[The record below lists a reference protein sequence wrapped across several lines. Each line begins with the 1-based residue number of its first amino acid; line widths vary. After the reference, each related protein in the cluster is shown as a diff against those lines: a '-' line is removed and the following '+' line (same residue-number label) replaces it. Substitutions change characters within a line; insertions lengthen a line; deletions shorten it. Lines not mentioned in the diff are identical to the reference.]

1 MSSWILLAAFGAM
14 AAIDSAAFFQGML
27 HQPLV
32 VCTLLGSAF
41 GLPMEGAY
49 FGALLQLLWL
59 KRLPVG
65 ASIYPDIGP
74 VAAGAAGGGLIVS
87 ASGVTD
93 MGLVGIAVLLTAII
107 FVRLGGRLMVLQREA
122 QGGFIPR
129 AHQAIEAGRPG
140 RIRLL
145 LLEGIIMSATR
156 GVIMSVAAAGFLLLA
171 MKVLQLLPLAHVIQ
185 PFTLLAG
192 VLGLGLGSVLE
203 LFDHR
208 GLVPWVAAG
217 VVVGIVTMVLI

>member
-1 MSSWILLAAFGAM
+1 MN
-14 AAIDSAAFFQGML
+14 
-27 HQPLV
+27 PL
-32 VCTLLGSAF
+32 F

-156 GVIMSVAAAGFLLLA
+156 GVIMSVAAAGFLLLT
-171 MKVLQLLPLAHVIQ
+171 MKVLLLLPLVHGIQ
-185 PFTLLAG
+185 ECL
-192 VLGLGLGSVLE
+192 
-203 LFDHR
+203 DHCHH
-208 GLVPWVAAG
+208 
-217 VVVGIVTMVLI
+217 

>member
-1 MSSWILLAAFGAM
+1 VSSWVLLAALGAV

-32 VCTLLGSAF
+32 ICTILGSAL

-65 ASIYPDIGP
+65 VSIYPDIGP
-74 VAAGAAGGGLIVS
+74 VAVGAAGGALIAFES
-87 ASGVTD
+87 TLMD
-93 MGLVGIAVLLTAII
+93 MGIAGIAVLLTTII

-129 AHQAIEAGRPG
+129 VEKAIEAGRPG
-140 RIRLL
+140 RIRLM
-145 LLEGIIMSATR
+145 LLEGIAMSATR
-156 GVIMSVAAAGFLLLA
+156 GVIMSVAAAGFLLLLLTGLSA
-171 MKVLQLLPLAHVIQ
+171 LPLEIVIQ
-185 PFTLLAG
+185 PYALLAG
-192 VLGLGLGSVLE
+192 VLGLGVGSVLE
-203 LFDHR
+203 LFDR
-208 GLVPWVAAG
+208 RELLPWVAVG
-217 VVVGIVTMVLI
+217 VVVGVITMVVI